1 MVSFRYQNAGRPASR
16 RETSG
21 VTMTDVRHF
30 TILCSPSFCRLS
42 NNITLRSHPDGQ
54 YKMFIP
60 NRKEESQLCHIRFL
74 VALLH
79 RNDKMIVNLYF
90 ETASGGGSSAEGLGV
105 GLRGGIRESPLPKK
119 LPKWE
124 LIPTFLRNFA
134 PEIKC
139 EH

>member
-1 MVSFRYQNAGRPASR
+1 MVPFRYQNAGRPASR

-30 TILCSPSFCRLS
+30 TILCSPSFCRPS

-60 NRKEESQLCHIRFL
+60 NRREESQLCHIRFL
-74 VALLH
+74 VALLC

-90 ETASGGGSSAEGLGV
+90 ETASEGGSSAVGPWV
-105 GLRGGIRESPLPKK
+105 GLLWSDSGASSTKKNTKKSTNTDFSPYLCH
-119 LPKWE
+119 
-124 LIPTFLRNFA
+124 RN
-134 PEIKC
+134 
-139 EH
+139 